1 MFCLFSLVVLTYFP
15 TLFIY
20 RDKVLSAWIKS
31 VTDNELDKKYA
42 FLNDILVRSK
52 GLFAPKK
59 KKDSGTKSPGKAKD
73 KKYALLNVF
82 ILLISE
88 LIIKP

>member
-1 MFCLFSLVVLTYFP
+1 MLVFLLVVLKYYC

-20 RDKVLSAWIKS
+20 RDKILNAWIKA

-42 FLNDILVRSK
+42 FLNDILVKSK

-59 KKDSGTKSPGKAKD
+59 NKDSGTKSPGKSKD
-73 KKYALLNVF
+73 KKYALLYAF
-82 ILLISE
+82 I
-88 LIIKP
+88 